1 MNKWGF
7 LIILAASVYITFD
20 TKNAFLGLLTFLLI
34 AIPAFVVDRLEKTG
48 KTSPDQ
54 NKVLSFLAAFLT
66 AFGLNYFV
74 FDESLGWSICIGL
87 AVLFGAVLGSQIRE
101 SRGR

>member
-1 MNKWGF
+1 MGVF
-7 LIILAASVYITFD
+7 IILVIPVYVAFD

-34 AIPAFVVDRLEKTG
+34 SIPAFVVDGLENTG

-54 NKVLSFLAAFLT
+54 NKLLSFLAAFLT
-66 AFGLNYFV
+66 AFGIIYPV
-74 FDESLGWSICIGL
+74 FGNSLGDSLLAGL
-87 AVLFGAVLGSQIRE
+87 AALFGTILGSQIRE